1 MYLTCFRATADIG
14 TITVLWSQPVAGLQ
28 IMCPDGQ
35 WRWVRH
41 IENALVRPA
50 RPSRPGAHPDQ

>member
-1 MYLTCFRATADIG
+1 MYLTCIWVDIG

-28 IMCPDGQ
+28 IMCPDGR

-41 IENALVRPA
+41 IENGLVRPA
-50 RPSRPGAHPDQ
+50 LPSHPSARSDR